1 MLRWALG
8 TSPNSHQAI
17 PIFNTYPSDSIGY
30 AWLTGTRDKP
40 TIQTTTLNP
49 YAVSAYHSE
58 GTATSCMARFARL
71 ASPASKGPLT
81 RVAAFSH
88 NCANALRSTPHNRKE
103 KSVSFMSDSR
113 QPCNGRRQ
121 SPGRESLCAD
131 IRPRAADRRTRP
143 HRSWRSSGLRTPPR
157 WPPGVL
163 ARHSTRNPTH
173 HGIGRGAAY
182 AANMVRSSPD
192 IDQRYTRQSAD
203 VCRAAPQPPGPS
215 PSALAVWPHRR

>member
-103 KSVSFMSDSR
+103 RSVSFMSDSR

-131 IRPRAADRRTRP
+131 IRPRAADRRTPP
-143 HRSWRSSGLRTPPR
+143 HRSWCSSGLRTPPR
-157 WPPGVL
+157 GPPGVL
-163 ARHSTRNPTH
+163 ARRAARRPARR
-173 HGIGRGAAY
+173 GGGRGAAG
-182 AANMVRSSPD
+182 AAEGGGAAPER
-192 IDQRYTRQSAD
+192 DQRETRQ
-203 VCRAAPQPPGPS
+203 AAEGC
-215 PSALAVWPHRR
+215 